1 MAVTKKEKYR
11 SKLLESM
18 SDPNNEMPTREA
30 MSKEILGF
38 KQRQQINKVF
48 SVEELHE
55 IEQEALENRR
65 RKYASI
71 IAKVDNALM
80 ERAQQGDPQAI
91 KLVYQKF
98 EGWSEK
104 QQHEHAGKG
113 GGPVKTEKRVIVEF
127 VSPDDN

>member
-1 MAVTKKEKYR
+1 MAVPAKQKHR
-11 SKLLESM
+11 SKLLEYM
-18 SDPNNEMPTREA
+18 SDPNNDFPTREQ
-30 MSKEILGF
+30 MSLEILGF
-38 KQRQQINKVF
+38 AQRQTINKVF

-71 IAKVDNALM
+71 LAKVDSALL

-98 EGWSEK
+98 ENWSEK

-113 GGPVKTEKRVIVEF
+113 GGPMQEEKRVIVEF
-127 VSPDDN
+127 VAPDGN